1 MLDDRKRV
9 STPFQHRLTITE
21 RESVIVDG
29 VNNVES
35 FDDRE
40 VILETTS
47 GMLILHGSDF
57 HIKQLNLDQG
67 NLIIEGYV
75 IGLEYAEEM
84 GKKARGF
91 VERLFK

>member
-9 STPFQHRLTITE
+9 STPFQHRLAITE
-21 RESVIVDG
+21 REAVTVDG

-35 FDDRE
+35 FDDQE

-47 GMLILHGSDF
+47 GMLILHGRDF

-75 IGLEYAEEM
+75 SGLEYAEEM
-84 GKKARGF
+84 GKKAKGF
-91 VERLFK
+91 LERLFK

>member
-1 MLDDRKRV
+1 MLDDRKRI
-9 STPFQHRLTITE
+9 STPFQHKLTISE
-21 RESVIVDG
+21 REAIVVDG

-35 FDDRE
+35 FDDQE

-47 GMLILHGSDF
+47 GMLILHGRDF

-67 NLIIEGYV
+67 NLQIEGYV
-75 IGLEYAEEM
+75 MGLEYAEET

-91 VERLFK
+91 LERLFK